1 MRGVKSPTTELTSAW
16 NKSLQ
21 TCDQCVSV
29 FLLRRSDGHW
39 ERRERTGRLGGKGRG
54 VERAKHWLAIF
65 CQQRG
70 ASPQRQHKGLV
81 IAPTAATALP
91 SHAAHT
97 SALVSATDC
106 REPEVPKTKKE
117 KEREKNFLEAPAGRL
132 PSVTSYKQG
141 LVNLRTL
148 GRYRGLAPVVPN
160 KQNDCL
166 KCEDLDAGVKQ
177 GKHGH
182 ASISSTEYRTG
193 SRWSQGQAWPANWL
207 PVKISN

>member
-1 MRGVKSPTTELTSAW
+1 MSA
-16 NKSLQ
+16 
-21 TCDQCVSV
+21 
-29 FLLRRSDGHW
+29 FFLRRSDGHQ
-39 ERRERTGRLGGKGRG
+39 ERRERTGRLGGEGRG
-54 VERAKHWLAIF
+54 VERAKHRLAIF

-81 IAPTAATALP
+81 IAPTAATVLP
-91 SHAAHT
+91 SHATHT

-106 REPEVPKTKKE
+106 REPGEVPKTKKE
-117 KEREKNFLEAPAGRL
+117 KGREKSFLEAPVGRL
-132 PSVTSYKQG
+132 PSVTSYRQG

-166 KCEDLDAGVKQ
+166 KCEYLDAGAKQ
-177 GKHGH
+177 AKHRPH

-193 SRWSQGQAWPANWL
+193 SRRSQGQAWAA
-207 PVKISN
+207 S

>member
-1 MRGVKSPTTELTSAW
+1 MWGVKSPTTELTSAW

-21 TCDQCVSV
+21 TCDQCACV
-29 FLLRRSDGHW
+29 FFLRRSDDHQ
-39 ERRERTGRLGGKGRG
+39 ERRERTGRLGGEGRG
-54 VERAKHWLAIF
+54 VGRAKHWLAIF

-81 IAPTAATALP
+81 IAPTAAAALP
-91 SHAAHT
+91 SHAAHM

-106 REPEVPKTKKE
+106 RELGKVPKTKKE
-117 KEREKNFLEAPAGRL
+117 KERERSFLEAPAGHL

-148 GRYRGLAPVVPN
+148 GRNRGWAPVVPN

-166 KCEDLDAGVKQ
+166 KCEDLDAGAKQ
-177 GKHGH
+177 GKHGPR
-182 ASISSTEYRTG
+182 ASISSTELRTG
-193 SRWSQGQAWPANWL
+193 SRWPQGQAWPASWL
-207 PVKISN
+207 PVKI